1 MVRPK
6 IGELISHMAC
16 SAAKCTNNDTS
27 TDLALTL
34 RDRAT
39 LSVLHPLVLFS
50 SIDAGFLPC
59 QRHEHLP
66 QHRHAT

>member
-6 IGELISHMAC
+6 IGELRSHMPC
-16 SAAKCTNNDTS
+16 RTAKCTNNDIS

-39 LSVLHPLVLFS
+39 LSVLHLLVLFP

-66 QHRHAT
+66 QLRHAN